1 MRLLSLLLF
10 MTLLNTG
17 IVKAEE
23 VIGKAII
30 VDGDT
35 IEINKMKIR
44 LYGIDAPEAG
54 QKCKRKTVAVGL
66 VGMKQ

>member
-54 QKCKRKTVAVGL
+54 QKCKEKRWQLAL
-66 VGMKQ
+66 WE